1 MAQLQ
6 IELSKSI
13 GPKNSNNS
21 PIPKSPLVYG
31 PARPPGLD
39 YSRPYPL
46 DLPIYMPSA
55 LGPVPDVCAPE
66 KKKEFLYLSLKKF
79 SLRLTEE
86 KQSSV

>member
-1 MAQLQ
+1 MDQNVKRTHFMAQLQ

-55 LGPVPDVCAPE
+55 LGPVPDVRAPE
-66 KKKEFLYLSLKKF
+66 KKKSFCTSL
-79 SLRLTEE
+79 
-86 KQSSV
+86 